1 MNSKPAVLGRSR
13 RTRVF
18 TVLAAL
24 GAGLVATLLLSGF
37 HIGVREL
44 GDAGD
49 IAVSELTT
57 PEVIGIRTFTAPSGI
72 RVIEDVT
79 YGTRDD
85 GTLLTLD
92 VCRPADPAA
101 TGGTAPHA
109 QADVVQADAVQTD
122 VVTDAIQTDAGDAD
136 KDAVEVGTD
145 ALAADAMLPD
155 ATLPGATLPGATL
168 PGATLPGAED
178 ATGDAPQAG
187 LPAIVSIHG
196 GSWARGD
203 KANDDWRNVC
213 SWLASEGFVA
223 YSLNYRLVPE
233 ALFPAAIDDVALAVE
248 WMRTP
253 ANASRF
259 GIDPARIGAFG
270 GSAGGNLAALLGTR
284 GTGPLDEGSRV
295 AAVAELSAPTDL
307 SREAVLRDGGNELLQ
322 TIITRYLGCEEWTL
336 CPQAEDASPSTFV
349 DRSDP
354 PFFIGHAASEF
365 IPLAQAQNFAGVL
378 DAAGIDVEYA
388 VVPGD
393 DHSIGILDEAMRARV
408 AGFLHAQLG

>member
-18 TVLAAL
+18 TVLATL
-24 GAGLVATLLLSGF
+24 SAGLVATLLLSGF

-72 RVIEDVT
+72 RVSEDVT

-92 VCRPADPAA
+92 VCRPADSAPTDDAA
-101 TGGTAPHA
+101 TDAAATEP
-109 QADVVQADAVQTD
+109 VVADA
-122 VVTDAIQTDAGDAD
+122 A
-136 KDAVEVGTD
+136 
-145 ALAADAMLPD
+145 AADALP
-155 ATLPGATLPGATL
+155 AAALPGAAVPGTAVPGATLPGETL
-168 PGATLPGAED
+168 PGVED
-178 ATGDAPQAG
+178 AAGDAVQAG
-187 LPAIVSIHG
+187 LPAVVSIHG

-213 SWLASEGFVA
+213 RWLASEGFVA

-233 ALFPAAIDDVALAVE
+233 AIFPAAIDDVALAVE
-248 WMRTP
+248 WMRAP

-307 SREAVLRDGGNELLQ
+307 RREAVLRDGGNELLQ

-365 IPLAQAQNFAGVL
+365 IPLAQAQNFAGEL
-378 DAAGIDVEYA
+378 DAAGIGVEYA

-393 DHSIGILDEAMRARV
+393 DHSIGILDEAMRERV
-408 AGFLHAQLG
+408 AAFLHAELG

>member
-1 MNSKPAVLGRSR
+1 VNSKPAVLGRSR

-37 HIGVREL
+37 HVGVREL

-72 RVIEDVT
+72 RVTEDVT

-92 VCRPADPAA
+92 VCRPAETAEEA
-101 TGGTAPHA
+101 TTAEPGTTEATTAEATTAEPVG
-109 QADVVQADAVQTD
+109 ADTVAADAVLPG
-122 VVTDAIQTDAGDAD
+122 VT
-136 KDAVEVGTD
+136 V
-145 ALAADAMLPD
+145 PD
-155 ATLPGATLPGATL
+155 PTLPGVTVPDPTLPAV
-168 PGATLPGAED
+168 
-178 ATGDAPQAG
+178 
-187 LPAIVSIHG
+187 VSIHG

-213 SWLASEGFVA
+213 RWLASEGFVA
-223 YSLNYRLVPE
+223 FSVNYRLVPE

-248 WMRTP
+248 WMRD
-253 ANASRF
+253 ADNAERF

-284 GTGPLDEGSRV
+284 GTGSLDEGSRV

-307 SREAVLRDGGNELLQ
+307 RREAVLGDGGNELLQ

-365 IPLAQAQNFAGVL
+365 IPLAQAQNFAAVL
-378 DAAGIDVEYA
+378 DAAGIGVEYA

-393 DHSIGILDEAMRARV
+393 DHSIGILDEAMRTRV
-408 AGFLHAQLG
+408 AAFLHAELS

>member
-1 MNSKPAVLGRSR
+1 MNPKPAVLGRSR

-24 GAGLVATLLLSGF
+24 SAGLVATALLSGF
-37 HIGVREL
+37 HVGVREV

-72 RVIEDVT
+72 RVTEDVT

-92 VCRPADPAA
+92 VCRPAETAEAETTEATAA
-101 TGGTAPHA
+101 EA
-109 QADVVQADAVQTD
+109 VQADAM
-122 VVTDAIQTDAGDAD
+122 AAE
-136 KDAVEVGTD
+136 AV
-145 ALAADAMLPD
+145 LPD
-155 ATLPGATLPGATL
+155 ATP
-168 PGATLPGAED
+168 PGAEG
-178 ATGDAPQAG
+178 AAVVAVRGG
-187 LPAIVSIHG
+187 LPAVVSIHG

-213 SWLASEGFVA
+213 GWLASEGFVA

-295 AAVAELSAPTDL
+295 AAVAELSAPIDL
-307 SREAVLRDGGNELLQ
+307 RR
-322 TIITRYLGCEEWTL
+322 
-336 CPQAEDASPSTFV
+336 
-349 DRSDP
+349 
-354 PFFIGHAASEF
+354 
-365 IPLAQAQNFAGVL
+365 
-378 DAAGIDVEYA
+378 
-388 VVPGD
+388 
-393 DHSIGILDEAMRARV
+393 
-408 AGFLHAQLG
+408 

>member
-1 MNSKPAVLGRSR
+1 MFSKPVVLGRSR

-18 TVLAAL
+18 TALATL
-24 GAGLVATLLLSGF
+24 GAGLVATMLLSGF

-57 PEVIGIRTFTAPSGI
+57 PEVIGIRTFTAPNGI
-72 RVIEDVT
+72 RVSQDVT

-92 VCRPADPAA
+92 VCRPASSTTDGVDGDGAA
-101 TGGTAPHA
+101 
-109 QADVVQADAVQTD
+109 
-122 VVTDAIQTDAGDAD
+122 
-136 KDAVEVGTD
+136 
-145 ALAADAMLPD
+145 
-155 ATLPGATLPGATL
+155 
-168 PGATLPGAED
+168 
-178 ATGDAPQAG
+178 
-187 LPAIVSIHG
+187 LPAVVSIHG

-213 SWLASEGFVA
+213 RWLASEGFVA

-253 ANASRF
+253 DNAERF

-307 SREAVLRDGGNELLQ
+307 RREAVLRDGGNELLQ

-336 CPQAEDASPSTFV
+336 CPQAEDASPSTFI

-354 PFFIGHAASEF
+354 PFFIGHAEAEF
-365 IPLAQAQNFAGVL
+365 IPLAQAQNFAGAL
-378 DAAGIDVEYA
+378 DAAGIGVEYA
-388 VVPGD
+388 VVPGG

-408 AGFLHAQLG
+408 AAFLHAELG

>member
-24 GAGLVATLLLSGF
+24 SAGLVATLLLSGF
-37 HIGVREL
+37 HVGVREL

-72 RVIEDVT
+72 RVTEDVT

-92 VCRPADPAA
+92 VCHPAETAEEKTTEATAA
-101 TGGTAPHA
+101 EA
-109 QADVVQADAVQTD
+109 VQADAIAVD
-122 VVTDAIQTDAGDAD
+122 V
-136 KDAVEVGTD
+136 
-145 ALAADAMLPD
+145 MLPD
-155 ATLPGATLPGATL
+155 DAPAPGATVPGVTV
-168 PGATLPGAED
+168 PDPTLPGAED
-178 ATGDAPQAG
+178 AAVVAAQAG

-213 SWLASEGFVA
+213 RWLASEGFVA

-259 GIDPARIGAFG
+259 GIDPTRIGAFG

-307 SREAVLRDGGNELLQ
+307 RREAVLRDGGNELLQ

-365 IPLAQAQNFAGVL
+365 IPLAQAQNFAAVL
-378 DAAGIDVEYA
+378 DAAGIGVEYA

-408 AGFLHAQLG
+408 AAFLHAELG

>member
-24 GAGLVATLLLSGF
+24 SAGLVATLLLSGF

-92 VCRPADPAA
+92 VCRPADTAAIEATAA
-101 TGGTAPHA
+101 TAV
-109 QADVVQADAVQTD
+109 QADVVQ
-122 VVTDAIQTDAGDAD
+122 TDAIQTN
-136 KDAVEVGTD
+136 AVEAD
-145 ALAADAMLPD
+145 AAAADAMLPD
-155 ATLPGATLPGATL
+155 TPLPDTPLPDATLPGTA
-168 PGATLPGAED
+168 D

-307 SREAVLRDGGNELLQ
+307 RREAVLRDGGNELLQ

-378 DAAGIDVEYA
+378 DAAGIGVEYA